1 MRMHDVSV
9 DSSHGSPPRF
19 RLPRRRTH
27 RGRSGVG
34 GHTAAPRAVTLLA
47 GRAITKPFGGP
58 RLILDG
64 ATLAVQPNV
73 RIGGVVGAN
82 RSYSAWLEREAVEAV

>member
-1 MRMHDVSV
+1 M
-9 DSSHGSPPRF
+9 
-19 RLPRRRTH
+19 
-27 RGRSGVG
+27 
-34 GHTAAPRAVTLLA
+34 TLLA
-47 GRAITKPFGGP
+47 GCAITKPFGP

-82 RSYSAWLEREAVEAV
+82 RSYSAWLEREAVEAG